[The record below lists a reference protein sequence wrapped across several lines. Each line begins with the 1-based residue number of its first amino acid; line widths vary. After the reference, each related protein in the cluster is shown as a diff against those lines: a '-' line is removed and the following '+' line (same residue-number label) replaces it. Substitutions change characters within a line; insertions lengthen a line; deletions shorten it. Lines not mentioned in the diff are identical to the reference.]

1 MDQITP
7 FEAVQREDQV
17 PKTAGNAAMRR
28 RWLAILLTLGLLG
41 ALALGFRLGRSEQP
55 LPGWMPGTVVSL
67 LGANPGTPVPSG
79 PVIYY
84 RDPGGKPIWSA
95 EPRKTDDGRDFIAV
109 RASEDVSFE
118 DKPIDTAS
126 STAAAGPR
134 RVLYYRNPMG
144 LPDTSPVPKK
154 DSMGMDY
161 LPVYEGEDE
170 DGSIVKIPPGRLQRT
185 GVRSEPAA
193 RRIITVPVRAPGIIQ
208 ADERRVAVVSLRTES
223 FVEKVENV
231 TTGDRVSKGQPL
243 LRLYSAE
250 ISAAGAQ
257 YLSVLGEGSS
267 GAGSNR
273 PVVVDGARRRLQ
285 NLNVPADVL
294 SQIERSRKVP
304 LTITWYAPTDGLILE
319 RNVVDGMKASSGDVL
334 FRIMDDSVVW
344 VLADVP
350 ERELALMA
358 ENQTATVRVRG
369 YPDLVFTGKV
379 SKIYPQLNM
388 QTRTAR
394 LRIELPNKDGIL
406 RPDMYADVEVSTGS
420 GASVIAVPDS
430 AVVDTGTRQ
439 IVIVDKGEGRFEP
452 RQVKAGARGQGM
464 VEIREGVSEG
474 DQLVVAANFLIDA
487 ESNLK
492 AALRGFATPDAA
504 K

>member
-1 MDQITP
+1 MDQIAS
-7 FEAVQREDQV
+7 FQALEREDQMR
-17 PKTAGNAAMRR
+17 KTAGKAPV
-28 RWLAILLTLGLLG
+28 RWRFLTMLLALGLLG
-41 ALALGFRLGRSEQP
+41 ALAVGFRLGRSEQP
-55 LPGWMPGTVVSL
+55 LPGWVPGPVVSL
-67 LGANPGTPVPSG
+67 LGANPRAPAPSG

-84 RDPGGKPIWSA
+84 RDPDGNPVWSA
-95 EPRKTDDGRDFIAV
+95 EPRKSDDGRDFIAV

-118 DKPIDTAS
+118 DKPMDAAS
-126 STAAAGPR
+126 STSASGSK

-161 LPVYEGEDE
+161 LPVYEGDEE
-170 DGSIVKIPPGRLQRT
+170 DGSTVKISPGKLQRT

-193 RRIITVPVRAPGIIQ
+193 RRVITVAVRAPGVIQ
-208 ADERRVAVVSLRTES
+208 ADERRVAVVSLRADS

-231 TTGDRVSKGQPL
+231 TTGDRVRKGQPL

-250 ISAAGAQ
+250 IAAAGAQ
-257 YLSVLGEGSS
+257 YLSVLGDG
-267 GAGSNR
+267 GAGANR
-273 PVVVDGARRRLQ
+273 PVMMDGARRRLQ
-285 NLNVPADVL
+285 NLNVPPEVL
-294 SQIERSRKVP
+294 SEIESTRKVP

-319 RNVVDGMKASSGDVL
+319 RNVVDGMKAASGDVL
-334 FRIMDDSVVW
+334 FRILDDSLVW
-344 VLADVP
+344 AVADVP
-350 ERELALMA
+350 ERELALVA

-369 YPDLVFTGKV
+369 YPDRVFSGKV

-394 LRIELPNKDGIL
+394 LRVELPNKDGIL

-420 GASVIAVPDS
+420 GTSVIAVPDS

-452 RQVKAGARGQGM
+452 REVKTGARGQGM

-492 AALRGFATPDAA
+492 AALRGFATQDAA